1 MVKRRRPTLATASD
15 TAPTLSSKAFRA
27 AQEPNNQTDRKCEQ
41 RFSYHAQIS
50 RHTAHHGP
58 LNRQDFAEV
67 VRKLEAYKDAQDPG
81 CNYDTSSS
89 SIPSLSP
96 TDSNLSSLDG
106 DTLQSLEDEDSRGT
120 SESSAIDTT
129 SPASLAIPQSSGSVS
144 SVGKSSIDND
154 LSSLSDSESS
164 DQGNDQDVCNNVMG
178 VFQALSHRTS
188 LAHHKYDSSSDES
201 NSETPEKRLSTIPLS
216 LMAHA
221 KNNARRSSTTATCTS
236 QTEATSK
243 PQSSNDEIEE
253 ILLPSAALVKI
264 DLSAQEIISLPI
276 SPPKHFKCI
285 PTTTVTST
293 SQDWYV
299 AYEEDSKTKA
309 FFETHVPKTS
319 RIVDLGCGWSSLA
332 REMVLSGF
340 SDVTGVDIDPQAI
353 AFQKQNAEMLEEYL
367 HFHCLDVRHLDR
379 VFQSHFVDC
388 MIAKA
393 FFDLLSPSHLME
405 VLRVCQDF
413 LRPGGVLVWISCR
426 LEVETSWWLQPPVS
440 SFLEAHFD
448 QLASNCIG
456 PLEGPPTAH
465 SHAFVL
471 KAFRAREN
479 SVQISLRWL
488 RVEKELADGDFG
500 WRCVQFR
507 NRTQD
512 LDALYDKN
520 LRREGPAM
528 LQEDYEAY
536 IRRQLSMASSNEA
549 LIEAYT
555 LVVEAA
561 ERDQALVDM
570 AEEDVLASAWRIEW
584 TVQEV
589 LGSLVISIEAAENQ
603 EKLQV
608 AAFVLDGLLHQI
620 VEIANE
626 RQRTNDFIKE
636 ILHAL
641 VCGIETRQRNND
653 AGFQDDTSQQCDPC
667 DEGQAKGVEHLV
679 SADDMVS
686 HSHSQ
691 RFQSQSGGGCPSD
704 AASARY
710 DPTSCFHPGRHPLDL
725 ISMPSTC
732 SINMER
738 DEPTMVQAKKPSNR
752 VELSEDDEVEV
763 ALLLREMVR
772 QVVKE
777 SKDL

>member
-1 MVKRRRPTLATASD
+1 MVKRRRPTLAKASD
-15 TAPTLSSKAFRA
+15 RAPALGSKAFRA
-27 AQEPNNQTDRKCEQ
+27 AQEPNNQACLKCEQ

-67 VRKLEAYKDAQDPG
+67 VRKLEAYKAAQDPG

-89 SIPSLSP
+89 SIASLSP
-96 TDSNLSSLDG
+96 T
-106 DTLQSLEDEDSRGT
+106 DTLQSLEDEDSSGT
-120 SESSAIDTT
+120 SDSTAIDTT
-129 SPASLAIPQSSGSVS
+129 SPASLAIPQSSGSLS
-144 SVGKSSIDND
+144 SIGKSSIEND
-154 LSSLSDSESS
+154 LSSLSDGESS
-164 DQGNDQDVCNNVMG
+164 DQRNDQDVCNVVG

-201 NSETPEKRLSTIPLS
+201 NSETPRKRLSTIPLS
-216 LMAHA
+216 LVVHA
-221 KNNARRSSTTATCTS
+221 KNNARLSSTAATCTS
-236 QTEATSK
+236 QTETTSNL
-243 PQSSNDEIEE
+243 QSSSDVSEE

-285 PTTTVTST
+285 PTTTATST

-299 AYEEDSKTKA
+299 AYEKDSKTKS

-340 SDVTGVDIDPQAI
+340 SDVIGVDIDPQAI

-367 HFHCLDVRHLDR
+367 HFHCFDVRRLDR
-379 VFQSHFVDC
+379 VFQSQSIDC

-413 LRPGGVLVWISCR
+413 LRPGGVLVWMSCR

-440 SFLEAHFD
+440 TFLEVHFD

-471 KAFRAREN
+471 RAFRAREN
-479 SVQISLRWL
+479 SVQISLRLL

-507 NRTQD
+507 NRIQE
-512 LDALYDKN
+512 LDALCDKN
-520 LRREGPAM
+520 LKREGPAM

-549 LIEAYT
+549 LIEAHT

-589 LGSLVISIEAAENQ
+589 IGSLVISIEAAENQ

-641 VCGIETRQRNND
+641 VCGIESRQRNND
-653 AGFQDDTSQQCDPC
+653 AVFQDETSQQHDPC
-667 DEGQAKGVEHLV
+667 DEEQAKDEEHLV
-679 SADDMVS
+679 SADDKSFMVS
-686 HSHSQ
+686 HDFKQEEKADTSPQ
-691 RFQSQSGGGCPSD
+691 
-704 AASARY
+704 AANVS
-710 DPTSCFHPGRHPLDL
+710 
-725 ISMPSTC
+725 
-732 SINMER
+732 
-738 DEPTMVQAKKPSNR
+738 
-752 VELSEDDEVEV
+752 
-763 ALLLREMVR
+763 
-772 QVVKE
+772 
-777 SKDL
+777 